1 MVWRSNQ
8 GPIPVLAVE
17 IGFPEL
23 SLDLEKRVKEA
34 LKKSEANIDIIFDIK
49 EFPSYK
55 NPLRNSQFIETSKA
69 ASKANTEELR
79 VLSYQYCKER
89 APVSPVMFYDI
100 QWMGEL
106 TAAVQ
111 VFDIFFG
118 HPQPAIG
125 VEQPE
130 AACYDPYPNL
140 KTKSADCVD
149 SKEGIYNADLALD

>member
-111 VFDIFFG
+111 VFGKD
-118 HPQPAIG
+118 PATGEVFTRSPKRAFI
-125 VEQPE
+125 V
-130 AACYDPYPNL
+130 L
-140 KTKSADCVD
+140 DCVD